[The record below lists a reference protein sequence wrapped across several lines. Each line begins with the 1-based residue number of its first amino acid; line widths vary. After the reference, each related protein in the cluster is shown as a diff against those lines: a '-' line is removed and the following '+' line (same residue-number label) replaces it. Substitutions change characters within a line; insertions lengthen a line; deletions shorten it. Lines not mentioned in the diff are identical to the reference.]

1 MEQIVQNA
9 SDNNLT
15 YYASLVSGGLLIIS
29 EALPHV
35 SKIKGNGIIQ
45 VLTSL
50 FTNYEE
56 NKKQEKLEQDR
67 KIQEIM
73 EKLDR
78 ITEMIKEVKN

>member
-29 EALPHV
+29 EALPYV